1 MIWGQGTAVG
11 SGLASRNE
19 SELWPRGK
27 PSLRGL
33 ELYHTSS
40 DPGPPPLFPSVHLYI
55 HPSFNSLGSSLPRPL
70 HSAMPGSSF
79 FLKHTKQP
87 PTTGPLH
94 VLFLL
99 LGMLSLQTS
108 QSLPPLSH
116 PVCVKCHLL
125 QENLNQPSLLH
136 PSLCLP
142 CFVLLHSS
150 CHWIYFIFISLF
162 NLLCLPQL

>member
-1 MIWGQGTAVG
+1 MAKRQTLPQGAG
-11 SGLASRNE
+11 ALPHFIRSR
-19 SELWPRGK
+19 STTLVPIC
-27 PSLRGL
+27 
-33 ELYHTSS
+33 
-40 DPGPPPLFPSVHLYI
+40 PSVH
-55 HPSFNSLGSSLPRPL
+55 PSFLQLPGLLSTSTP
-70 HSAMPGSSF
+70 SF
-79 FLKHTKQP
+79 SHARILFFPYKHTKQP

-162 NLLCLPQL
+162 IKSSPFPGEKGQTSKVP